1 MPRFQTLR
9 DEKKFVKFKISLR
22 GAARGDYLE
31 EFGIASHRWETAAK
45 PDHSREQ
52 VQKVQEYLREN
63 KAIKYFWYDYWCM
76 PQCEFDDS
84 KTGFLEDAP
93 LVYKDCK
100 RDDRSESEKADFG
113 RMLKNVNPL
122 YLGMNVLLIVD
133 DSYGKCQPHQ
143 LKELNE

>member
-9 DEKKFVKFKISLR
+9 NEKKFVKFKISLR

-45 PDHSREQ
+45 PDNSREQ

-76 PQCEFDDS
+76 PQGRDRTEEEEAEFS
-84 KTGFLEDAP
+84 IML
-93 LVYKDCK
+93 
-100 RDDRSESEKADFG
+100 G
-113 RMLKNVNPL
+113 RINAL
-122 YLGMNVLLIVD
+122 YAT
-133 DSYGKCQPHQ
+133 
-143 LKELNE
+143 